1 MRISMITFD
10 HGEAVVPLA
19 AGMARRAPTQL
30 ILPEEQFALAAP
42 VDGDAQFVTFSK
54 PRLRDPARQLRVGM
68 AMVRAVRAFAPDV
81 VHVQQGHLWF
91 NWFMPL
97 LGSSALVI
105 TVHDVRPHPG
115 DRGAAKTPPF
125 VHNVAYR
132 QADVMIT
139 HAMHVMREL
148 ADTVPSA
155 TTNVHVVPLAFADA
169 ARAAPVPSA
178 PPAPGPRPFTI
189 LFFGRIWP
197 YKGLDHL
204 INAEPYLHKQIAE
217 YRIVIAGTGEPFA
230 RYRQMMTHP
239 DRFEVINAFVS
250 VEQRDRL
257 FAQADVVVLPYV
269 EATQTGVIPLAY
281 RSGTP
286 VVATTVGGL
295 PEVVEHERTGL
306 LVPPADAHA
315 LADAIVRLA
324 EDEDLRTDMS
334 SAARTAFETTF
345 DLDRI
350 VDKTYAAY
358 RDAVGSQP

>member
-1 MRISMITFD
+1 MRVSMIAFD

-19 AGMARRAPTQL
+19 AGMARRVPTQL
-30 ILPEEQFALAAP
+30 ILPEDQFAQATPL
-42 VDGDAQFVTFSK
+42 DDDAQFITFSK
-54 PRLRDPARQLRVGM
+54 PRLRDPVRQLRLGM
-68 AMVRAVRAFAPDV
+68 AIVRAVRAFDPDI

-97 LGSSALVI
+97 LRSSALVI

-115 DRGAAKTPPF
+115 DRGAEKTPPF
-125 VHNVAYR
+125 VHDVAYR
-132 QADVMIT
+132 QADVVIT
-139 HAMHVMREL
+139 HATHVMREL
-148 ADTVPSA
+148 AESVPSA
-155 TTNVHVVPLAFADA
+155 TTNVHVVPLAFADR
-169 ARAAPVPSA
+169 ARAAPAPSA
-178 PPAPGPRPFTI
+178 PPAPSPSPFTI

-204 INAEPYLHKQIAE
+204 INAEPYLHKRIAE
-217 YRIVIAGTGEPFA
+217 YKVVIAGTGEPFA
-230 RYRQMMTHP
+230 RYRHMMTHP
-239 DRFEVINAFVS
+239 EQFEVINAFVS

-306 LVPPADAHA
+306 LVPPADPRA

-324 EDEDLRTDMS
+324 EDEDLRVDMS
-334 SAARTAFETTF
+334 CAARTAFKTTF

-358 RDAVGSQP
+358 REAVGS